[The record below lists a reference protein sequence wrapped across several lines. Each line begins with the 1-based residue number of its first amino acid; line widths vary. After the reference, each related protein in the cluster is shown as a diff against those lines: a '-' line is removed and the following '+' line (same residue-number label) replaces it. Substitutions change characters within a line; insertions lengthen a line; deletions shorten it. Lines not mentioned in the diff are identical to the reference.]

1 MAVKKNE
8 KAVLRTACVEDAAV
22 VLEIQQEV
30 IGEGDYFIN
39 VPEDFEKTREQ
50 QWEWIERISENPRDI
65 MIVAEIDGKVVGWI
79 VFISQERKR
88 MAHTGSFGV
97 MVQKEYRG
105 SGIGK
110 QLLEEMLA
118 WAKENPLIEK
128 VSLGVFS
135 TNHRAIAI
143 YESLGFVEEGRKV
156 KEFKFGDN
164 EYVDDVLMYKMV

>member
-1 MAVKKNE
+1 M
-8 KAVLRTACVEDAAV
+8 LRTACVEDAAV